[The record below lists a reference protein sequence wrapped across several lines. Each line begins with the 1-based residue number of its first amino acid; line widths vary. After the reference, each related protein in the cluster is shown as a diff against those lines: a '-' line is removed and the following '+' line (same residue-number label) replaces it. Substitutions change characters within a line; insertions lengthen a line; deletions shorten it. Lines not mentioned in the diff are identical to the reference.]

1 MIVTTVLGDV
11 DSADLGVVLPHE
23 HLIANAVGQWVPPA
37 DPTDLDALA
46 HHVAPYG
53 MRTRGE
59 VQLAPFSHRDAMQQ
73 LDLQVALTELRELAA
88 LGTFT
93 VAELSIPGIG
103 RDPVALATLS
113 RLSGVNVVM
122 GCGEYVEHAH
132 SPYVRHATAEVVRDV
147 LVEEITVGVGTTGV
161 RAGIIGEIGTS
172 NTPTPAELKVLHGA
186 ALAQLETGVALNI
199 HRSIFPD
206 PMATLP
212 AVDHVLALGVDPAK
226 VVVSH
231 VDERPE
237 PQFALA
243 VAERGV
249 NVELDTFGMEQWAVS
264 ARRGDEY
271 PRRALDQD
279 RYAMLQRLLDAG
291 HLERVLLSHD
301 LCMKPQFLEHG
312 GWGMTHLTRNVE
324 PRLRALGVS
333 AQEIT
338 TMRVDN
344 PRRVLER
351 PGEPA

>member
-23 HLIANAVGQWVPPA
+23 HLVANAVGQWVPPA
-37 DPTDLDALA
+37 DEAGLA
-46 HHVAPYG
+46 SATAPFS
-53 MRTRGE
+53 MRTRGA
-59 VQLAPFSHRDAMQQ
+59 VQVAPFSYRDALQQ

-88 LGTFT
+88 LGRFT

-103 RDPVALATLS
+103 RDPVALRTLS
-113 RLSGVNVVM
+113 QMTGVNVVM

-132 SPYVRHATAEVVRDV
+132 SAYVRHVGPEVVRDV
-147 LVEEITVGVGTTGV
+147 LVEEITVGVGSTGV

-186 ALAQLETGVALNI
+186 ALAQMETGVALNI

-206 PMATLP
+206 PLATLP
-212 AVDHVLALGVDPAK
+212 AIDHVLELGVDPAK

-237 PQFALA
+237 PEFALQA
-243 VAERGV
+243 AARGV
-249 NVELDTFGMEQWAVS
+249 RVELDTFGMEQWAVS
-264 ARRGDEY
+264 ARRGEEY

-279 RYAMLQRLLDAG
+279 RYVMLARLLDAG
-291 HLERVLLSHD
+291 FVDQVLLSHD

-312 GWGMTHLTRNVE
+312 GWGMTHLTLNVE

-333 AQEIT
+333 EDEIAA
-338 TMRVDN
+338 MRVVN
-344 PRRVLER
+344 PRRMLER
-351 PGEPA
+351 PGTL